1 MDDDDNDAFAAAVV
15 VYERVLQYLV
25 WLVRSFSKLRPER
38 NVHNNLDKWVHQKK
52 CTRRPILLHRH
63 VVQLAC
69 HTVTTWVAHRK
80 PCHNILRIT

>member
-63 VVQLAC
+63 VVQLAMPSPLGL
-69 HTVTTWVAHRK
+69 HIESHATTFFE
-80 PCHNILRIT
+80 